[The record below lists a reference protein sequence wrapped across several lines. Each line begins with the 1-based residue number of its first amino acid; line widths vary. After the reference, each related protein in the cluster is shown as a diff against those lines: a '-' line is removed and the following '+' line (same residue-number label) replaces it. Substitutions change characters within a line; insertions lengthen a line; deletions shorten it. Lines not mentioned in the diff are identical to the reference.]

1 MKLRGSL
8 TIGLL
13 VASLNVYSIA
23 YAQHEHEGG
32 GHEGGRPA
40 PGGHEGGH
48 PPVVN
53 RPAPPKFVAHP
64 PGAHPRGPT
73 VHSHPV
79 RVLAPRVVVRGGRR
93 EWKHWSHPEF
103 VRPAYYWDWAAI
115 HNVSCIAEDSYGD
128 QYPVTQSTYPGF
140 GNDGMT
146 SVEDDALDR
155 CYSESGGDQ
164 SCYLATCSHF

>member
-1 MKLRGSL
+1 MKLTGTL
-8 TIGLL
+8 TVGLL
-13 VASLNVYSIA
+13 VASLNVYSVA

-32 GHEGGRPA
+32 GHPA
-40 PGGHEGGH
+40 GGHEGGH
-48 PPVVN
+48 EGGHQVN

-64 PGAHPRGPT
+64 PGAHPRGPAG
-73 VHSHPV
+73 HGHAV
-79 RVLAPRVVVRGGRR
+79 RVLAPRVVVRGGHR

-103 VRPAYYWDWAAI
+103 ARPAYYWDWATI
-115 HNVSCIAEDSYGD
+115 HNVSCTAEDSYGD
-128 QYPVTQSTYPGF
+128 QYPVTQAAYAGF
-140 GNDGMT
+140 GQDGMT

>member
-1 MKLRGSL
+1 MKMSGSL

-13 VASLNVYSIA
+13 VASLNVYSVA

-32 GHEGGRPA
+32 HPGPA

-48 PPVVN
+48 EGGHGAP
-53 RPAPPKFVAHP
+53 RPAPPKFQPHP
-64 PGAHPRGPT
+64 PGAHPRGAT

-79 RVLAPRVVVRGGRR
+79 RVLAPRVVVRGGHR

-103 VRPAYYWDWAAI
+103 ARPAYYWDFGVI

-128 QYPVTQSTYPGF
+128 QYPVTQATYPGF

>member
-1 MKLRGSL
+1 MKIRGSL
-8 TIGLL
+8 TVGLL
-13 VASLNVYSIA
+13 VASLNIYSVA

-32 GHEGGRPA
+32 HPGPAGGHEGGHEGGRP
-40 PGGHEGGH
+40 
-48 PPVVN
+48 PVV
-53 RPAPPKFVAHP
+53 RQAPPKFAPHAPGQHP
-64 PGAHPRGPT
+64 HGAT
-73 VHSHPV
+73 VRSHPV

-103 VRPAYYWDWAAI
+103 VRPAYYWDWASI

-128 QYPVTQSTYPGF
+128 QYPVTQATYAGF

>member
-1 MKLRGSL
+1 MKIKASLVVGVLAGSL
-8 TIGLL
+8 SICGL
-13 VASLNVYSIA
+13 A

-32 GHEGGRPA
+32 HEGGHEGHPAPRPA
-40 PGGHEGGH
+40 PG
-48 PPVVN
+48 
-53 RPAPPKFVAHP
+53 KFQPHP

-79 RVLAPRVVVRGGRR
+79 RVLAPRVVVRGGHR
-93 EWKHWSHPEF
+93 EWKHWAHPEF
-103 VRPAYYWDWAAI
+103 ARPAYYWDWGAI
-115 HNVSCIAEDSYGD
+115 HNVTCTAEDSYGD
-128 QYPVTQSTYPGF
+128 QYPVTQTAGPGF
-140 GNDGMT
+140 NNEAMT